1 MRASEGEP
9 PLLPPL
15 RNGSGRVPLLAPDV
29 RLDGITYC
37 YVTLLLRNVTLRREH
52 LLRRGPKRCP
62 KRSYG
67 LTPGKLPRVP
77 SRVPSG
83 EGSEEV
89 VA

>member
-1 MRASEGEP
+1 MRASEGEL

-52 LLRRGPKRCP
+52 LLRRGPKRVP
-62 KRSYG
+62 KE
-67 LTPGKLPRVP
+67 LMWVMWANPGVSPKGTFWRAL
-77 SRVPSG
+77 
-83 EGSEEV
+83 
-89 VA
+89 